1 MDSPLVRIR
10 DLKLEASTQRGT
22 AHILRGVSLDIGRG
36 RILGVVGE
44 SGSGKSSLAS
54 CLLRLLPSNM
64 TRLDGSIE
72 FDGTDLVQLD
82 DAAMAGWRGKRIAM
96 IFQDPMTALNPLFT
110 VATHLVD
117 VLRRRHPGIGRE
129 DVVGRRIPVDHGIAG
144 YIAMTGQPIAVSN
157 VQADPRFK
165 KDFAQST
172 GYVPRSILGTPLFS
186 DGQVIGVMEVLD
198 KLNAAAFG
206 LQDME
211 LLGVFAQQA
220 ALAIHQ
226 SQQYDKIS
234 GALVRGLRAVVDDE
248 LSPRPA
254 ALLAALDADAVDA
267 LAAENDLDAL
277 AALFYALSARGPAE
291 RKACLQILAA
301 FAAYANS
308 GRR

>member
-1 MDSPLVRIR
+1 VPADPTPPDHLAGQLRR
-10 DLKLEASTQRGT
+10 LLAALEASSRAVLPASNQELLQSIVD
-22 AHILRGVSLDIGRG
+22 ASA
-36 RILGVVGE
+36 RIFGAAA
-44 SGSGKSSLAS
+44 AS
-54 CLLRLLPSNM
+54 ICLVDEDAQVL
-64 TRLDGSIE
+64 E
-72 FDGTDLVQLD
+72 F
-82 DAAMAGWRGKRIAM
+82 K
-96 IFQDPMTALNPLFT
+96 
-110 VATHLVD
+110 VAT
-117 VLRRRHPGIGRE
+117 GIGRE
-129 DVVGRRIPVDHGIAG
+129 DVVGRRIPVNQGIAG

-198 KLNAAAFG
+198 KIDAAAFG

-234 GALVRGLRAVVDDE
+234 GALVHGLRE
-248 LSPRPA
+248 LVAQQCELEQRPA
-254 ALLAALDADAVDA
+254 AVLAALNACAIDEQAPGT
-267 LAAENDLDAL
+267 DLNEL
-277 AALFYALSARGPAE
+277 AALFYAISARGPAE

-301 FAAYANS
+301 FGAYVDAAP
-308 GRR
+308 RLE

>member
-1 MDSPLVRIR
+1 MNAPTPIAAEPLADQVRR
-10 DLKLEASTQRGT
+10 LLAALEASSH
-22 AHILRGVSLDIGRG
+22 A
-36 RILGVVGE
+36 
-44 SGSGKSSLAS
+44 
-54 CLLRLLPSNM
+54 LLPGSNQE
-64 TRLDGSIE
+64 LLQSIVDASARIFGAAAASICLVDEEAQMLE
-72 FDGTDLVQLD
+72 F
-82 DAAMAGWRGKRIAM
+82 K
-96 IFQDPMTALNPLFT
+96 
-110 VATHLVD
+110 VAT
-117 VLRRRHPGIGRE
+117 GIGRE

-198 KLNAAAFG
+198 KINAAAFG

-211 LLGVFAQQA
+211 LLGVFARQA

-226 SQQYDKIS
+226 SQQYDKI
-234 GALVRGLRAVVDDE
+234 GAALVRGLRE
-248 LSPRPA
+248 LVENELEPRPA
-254 ALLAALDADAVDA
+254 ALLEALNAEAVDA
-267 LAAENDLDAL
+267 LAAGSDLNEL

-301 FAAYANS
+301 FGAYANS
-308 GRR
+308 TPRLP